1 MGNFNFG
8 REFCTLDSSFLN
20 LKCLPP
26 FYVSVFKM
34 WNMMDIT
41 VLDSNPSL
49 HWLLREPILK
59 GARLEIPWQ
68 PGSLIRCGVVTVKTF
83 VQLTGGSIAET
94 MALAAK
100 LEIHSIRIVEKLLVS
115 LRNTGTQTN

>member
-1 MGNFNFG
+1 
-8 REFCTLDSSFLN
+8 
-20 LKCLPP
+20 
-26 FYVSVFKM
+26 
-34 WNMMDIT
+34 MDIT

>member
-1 MGNFNFG
+1 MVGSFAFL
-8 REFCTLDSSFLN
+8 TL
-20 LKCLPP
+20 

-34 WNMMDIT
+34 WNTIDKT
-41 VLDSNPSL
+41 ALDSNPSL

-59 GARLEIPWQ
+59 GARLEIPWP

-83 VQLTGGSIAET
+83 VQLTGGNIADT

-100 LEIHSIRIVEKLLVS
+100 LEIHSFSSRNNFLQALGMLYQKRNINY
-115 LRNTGTQTN
+115 LRMGD